1 MPIKIS
7 NVFLNEQDC
16 SGVHLALFFF
26 TDLRQLWK
34 PDTGY
39 TRRVSSDTYTR
50 RVSSDIGNAASSTAF

>member
-16 SGVHLALFFF
+16 SGVHLALFF
-26 TDLRQLWK
+26 LRISGNSENRT
-34 PDTGY
+34 PDIH
-39 TRRVSSDTYTR
+39 TR